1 MSQKEQI
8 TFKGINLTP
17 YADSSPDGQMAACA
31 GLELYNGALRPISLN
46 GTESRWSSADGNK
59 YKLLHIH
66 ATTTY
71 SHFIFVH
78 TDTGVVYW
86 ATEGASPVNPILAS
100 VDAPAFTQVQGA
112 TSVGNTLVLFT
123 AEGIQYMLFKNS
135 EYHYIGSKPPEISLS
150 FGLSG
155 QWLDTMYSESPEEF
169 VADDYTKEYITDPA
183 KQINFTTKEDHRKEI
198 AEKVYSAMNKAVEQ
212 CYAMGRFCN
221 PFFVRAAY
229 RRYDGSYTQLT
240 PPVLMIPD
248 STGPKAVA
256 KDVTYVYDVDGD
268 GTLEGFRA
276 RMYGRV
282 FAGVLN
288 ARLLQAPVL
297 LQEWEDIIE
306 GVDIFVTPMF
316 NMQEEQSETVGVY
329 GESIYDE
336 QLQHWLGYIKP
347 PQSFGVYSDDGGFTY
362 GRQAYGWTDDWQ
374 NERNFIAKIKDY
386 EDILG
391 QLIGGVQF
399 YKVFSLSMTDLK
411 LQSTT
416 ARFPILVPDLQN
428 LTLQES
434 LPDSSDYQSHDTLM
448 ASHGFVYNKRLNL
461 YNIKRLPFSGFIPE
475 VMWPYTNDGIPAE
488 WDIYV
493 YLNSGD
499 GINRVVKAASLTG
512 ELSDIGQ
519 FLYYPDTDA
528 YRMVVA
534 RRDGAE
540 VYSFQLSPHP
550 FLNGSFNL
558 WWTEIPAPTQGL
570 VPADYNAPIS
580 LPNKLYTSEVD
591 NPYYFP
597 LEGIYTIGVGEI
609 LGLSSISTALSQGQ
623 FGQFPLL
630 LFCTDGNYAM
640 SVDGEGYYAAVHPV
654 QRDVCISAQSITQ
667 TDREV
672 LFLAARGLMGTDGTS
687 AHCLTEVLDGVPE
700 PIPAELKQHADAPDG
715 VPHDMLL
722 ESLIAYDYSGRRLIV
737 LSTKTD
743 SAYIHTITDG
753 TWSTAQLGR
762 VSTVINVYPYA
773 YIQFAADGHIIRLD
787 GSYRFDATQ
796 HTGMIYTRPVKLNTY
811 QLKRLHQIAVQGLY
825 SQQQTITVYGSN
837 DGSTW
842 HTLGTSTAARLGAL
856 RGRPFKYYRFGLC
869 VSLAQNENITG
880 IHIDYDVLPETRLR

>member
-86 ATEGASPVNPILAS
+86 TTEGASPVNPILAS

-135 EYHYIGSKPPEISLS
+135 EYHYIGSKPPEINIS
-150 FGLSG
+150 FGLTG
-155 QWLDTMYSESPEEF
+155 QWMDTLYSEEEDGF
-169 VADDYTKEYITDPA
+169 GTDDFTRENVKDVKTQITFDA
-183 KQINFTTKEDHRKEI
+183 FDDQRVTLAN
-198 AEKVYSAMNKAVEQ
+198 KVQAAMNMAIERCTEAK
-212 CYAMGRFCN
+212 RFCQ

-229 RRYDGSYTQLT
+229 RRFDGSYTQLT

-256 KDVTYVYDVDGD
+256 KNVVYVVTDGALV
-268 GTLEGFRA
+268 GVK
-276 RMYGRV
+276 MHIYGRV
-282 FAGVLN
+282 FAAMLTG
-288 ARLLQAPVL
+288 RLMERPSV
-297 LQEWEDIIE
+297 LQEWEDIIQ
-306 GVDIFVTPMF
+306 GVDIFATPMID
-316 NMQEEQSETVGVY
+316 MRQEQKEMFGLY
-329 GESIYDE
+329 GNSIYDDS
-336 QLQHWLGYIKP
+336 LQQWLGYFKP
-347 PQSFGVYSDDGGFTY
+347 PQSYGVYSDDGGLTY
-362 GRQAYGWTDDWQ
+362 GRQAYGWLDDLE
-374 NERNFIAKIKDY
+374 NERHFITDIKSY
-386 EDILG
+386 EDVLG
-391 QLIGGVQF
+391 QIIGGTQF
-399 YKVFSLSMTDLK
+399 YKIYSLSLADLE

-416 ARFPILVPDLQN
+416 VRFPIQSADLQN

-434 LPDSSDYQSHDTLM
+434 LPDSADYQSHDTLM

-570 VPADYNAPIS
+570 VPADYNVPIS

-672 LFLAARGLMGTDGTS
+672 LFLASRGLMGTDGTS

-787 GSYRFDATQ
+787 GSYKFDATQ

-880 IHIDYDVLPETRLR
+880 IHIDYDVLPESKLR